1 MTPSAGVAAWPRSTK
16 PRGRAWIK
24 FTLACAAGLGLA
36 DTLAGALFLW
46 SVHAD
51 PRRATPLTLSQYGYY
66 YGNRVEIRRR
76 LWGSCALAL
85 AGVVVGAGAGLLPR
99 RRTLHGDARF
109 ASRAEIAAAGLL
121 GSEGIILGKRGKRC
135 LMLAGQQGVALAAP
149 PRAGK
154 GTGVVVPNA
163 LNWPGSLVC
172 VDIKRE
178 NWTITAG
185 YRARSGQAC
194 YLFDP
199 FAEDGRTARWNPF
212 SYVSPDPVR
221 RLNDLQRIAEM
232 LYPDPP
238 NVDPFWTASARSLFL
253 GIALYLFE
261 TPSLRNTIGEVLRQ
275 GMASDDE
282 GFGQHWKRLIEGRN
296 SGSRP
301 LSSQCVRALY
311 DVIDLAPV
319 TASSIRKTFTSRL
332 DLWLNP
338 ILDAA
343 TAESDFDLRE
353 LRKKPISIYV
363 GVNPDDL
370 HRLRPVL
377 NLFFQQAIGLQTR
390 ELPERDPHL
399 RLQVMMLLDEF
410 TALGRIPI
418 IAEAISYLP
427 GYNVR
432 VVLVIQTP
440 AQLREV
446 YGIHNAETMLKSLAA
461 RIVFAPKD
469 FADARE
475 ISDEL
480 GFATVPVRTVSK
492 PLGANLD
499 RRGSRPRSQTVSEQ
513 RRALLLPQEVK
524 ELGTEKAIV
533 FYEGLRPIRC
543 RKIRYYSDKR
553 FRKRL
558 LPPPAIRLPPEGAR
572 AVAAHPVRE
581 SQSKP
586 AKDVHTE
593 ESASPPPPK
602 PEEVR
607 IRDATVEDIERI
619 ESLRLEDFATDFS
632 KVPMPDKEG
641 PLTEGEITMAADAFL
656 KTLERA

>member
-1 MTPSAGVAAWPRSTK
+1 MTPHASAAAWPRAAR
-16 PRGRAWIK
+16 PRRPVRIVRGVV
-24 FTLACAAGLGLA
+24 LVAGGILVWQYV
-36 DTLAGALFLW
+36 AGYLFLW
-46 SVHAD
+46 SIDAN
-51 PRRATPLTLSQYGYY
+51 PRSASPVTVARYLHYFGDVRL
-66 YGNRVEIRRR
+66 VRRR
-76 LWGSCALAL
+76 LFVAC
-85 AGVVVGAGAGLLPR
+85 GVSAGLMGLVSAPLWMPR
-99 RRTLHGDARF
+99 GRSLHGDARF
-109 ASRAEIAAAGLL
+109 ARRGEIARAGLL
-121 GSEGIILGKRGKRC
+121 GEEGIILGRIGRRC
-135 LMLAGQQGVALAAP
+135 LMLHGQQGVALAAP
-149 PRAGK
+149 PRSGK
-154 GTGVVVPNA
+154 GVGVVIPNA

-172 VDIKRE
+172 IDIKKE
-178 NWTITAG
+178 NWTLTAG
-185 YRARSGQAC
+185 FRARSGQAC
-194 YLFDP
+194 FLFDP

-212 SYVSPDPVR
+212 FYVSSDPLR
-221 RLNDLQRIAEM
+221 RVNDVQRIADM

-261 TPSLRNTIGEVLRQ
+261 TPSLPKTIGEVLRQ

-282 GFGQHWKRLIEGRN
+282 GFGQHWKRIIEGRN
-296 SGSRP
+296 GGRFP
-301 LSSQCVRALY
+301 LSPQCVRALY

-343 TAESDFDLRE
+343 TSGNDFDLRE
-353 LRKKPISIYV
+353 LRKRPISIYV

-390 ELPERDPHL
+390 ELPERNPAL
-399 RLQVMMLLDEF
+399 KLQVMMLLDEF

-418 IAEAISYLP
+418 IAESISYLP

-446 YGIHNAETMLKSLAA
+446 YGANGAETMLKSLGA

-480 GFATVPVRTVSK
+480 GFTTVKAKSVSK
-492 PLGANLD
+492 AGFSLFDAKA
-499 RRGSRPRSQTVSEQ
+499 RRSPSVSVSEQ

-524 ELGTEKAIV
+524 ELGADQAIV

-543 RKIRYYSDKR
+543 QKVRYFEDRR
-553 FRKRL
+553 FTPRL
-558 LPPPAIRLPPEGAR
+558 LPAPDVLPACAPEAIRASEAFENVVSAR
-572 AVAAHPVRE
+572 GDPREVPAAQTRE
-581 SQSKP
+581 
-586 AKDVHTE
+586 
-593 ESASPPPPK
+593 
-602 PEEVR
+602 
-607 IRDATVEDIERI
+607 ATLEDIERI
-619 ESLRLEDFATDFS
+619 ESLELEDFALDVG
-632 KVPMPDKEG
+632 KVVLPEGG
-641 PLTEGEITMAADAFL
+641 PLSEQDLKAAAESFL
-656 KTLERA
+656 HSLREA

>member
-1 MTPSAGVAAWPRSTK
+1 V
-16 PRGRAWIK
+16 
-24 FTLACAAGLGLA
+24 
-36 DTLAGALFLW
+36 
-46 SVHAD
+46 
-51 PRRATPLTLSQYGYY
+51 
-66 YGNRVEIRRR
+66 
-76 LWGSCALAL
+76 
-85 AGVVVGAGAGLLPR
+85 
-99 RRTLHGDARF
+99 
-109 ASRAEIAAAGLL
+109 SR
-121 GSEGIILGKRGKRC
+121 
-135 LMLAGQQGVALAAP
+135 
-149 PRAGK
+149 
-154 GTGVVVPNA
+154 
-163 LNWPGSLVC
+163 
-172 VDIKRE
+172 
-178 NWTITAG
+178 
-185 YRARSGQAC
+185 
-194 YLFDP
+194 
-199 FAEDGRTARWNPF
+199 
-212 SYVSPDPVR
+212 DPVR

-238 NVDPFWTASARSLFL
+238 NVDPFWTASARSLFF

-261 TPSLRNTIGEVLRQ
+261 TPSLPATVGEVLRQ

-296 SGSRP
+296 SGERP
-301 LSSQCVRALY
+301 LSSECVRSLY

-332 DLWLNP
+332 DLWLNS

-343 TAESDFDLRE
+343 TSANDFDLRE
-353 LRKKPISIYV
+353 LRKKPMSIYV

-390 ELPERDPHL
+390 ELPERNPALKH
-399 RLQVMMLLDEF
+399 QVMMLLDEF

-446 YGIHNAETMLKSLAA
+446 YGMHNSEVMLKSLAA

-480 GFATVPVRTVSK
+480 GFQTVAVKTVSK
-492 PLGANLD
+492 PTGASLN
-499 RRGSRPRSQTVSEQ
+499 RRGSRSRSESVSEQ

-524 ELGTEKAIV
+524 ELGSEEAIV

-543 RKIRYYSDKR
+543 RKIRYFTDRR

-558 LPPPAIRLPPEGAR
+558 LRAPGVPLPPRGGLSSAGPPARTVPATPAVDLAGAQAPGVARPQAVKENVVIREG
-572 AVAAHPVRE
+572 
-581 SQSKP
+581 
-586 AKDVHTE
+586 
-593 ESASPPPPK
+593 
-602 PEEVR
+602 
-607 IRDATVEDIERI
+607 TVEDID
-619 ESLRLEDFATDFS
+619 RLELLTLQDFVTDFS
-632 KVPMPDKEG
+632 KVPIPDKEG
-641 PLTEGEITMAADAFL
+641 PLTDNEMKVAVDAFV
-656 KTLERA
+656 TSVRT

>member
-1 MTPSAGVAAWPRSTK
+1 MSPSGAGAVWPK
-16 PRGRAWIK
+16 PGRAPSRGVLK
-24 FTLACAAGLGLA
+24 ALLLSSAALLLASE
-36 DTLAGALFLW
+36 LAGALFLW
-46 SVHAD
+46 SMHGD
-51 PRRATPLTLSQYGYY
+51 PRRATPLTLGQYGYY
-66 YGNRVEIRRR
+66 YGDRAEVRGR
-76 LWGSCALAL
+76 LLGASGLAL
-85 AGVVVGAGAGLLPR
+85 LLLTASLAAALLPR
-99 RRTLHGDARF
+99 RRALHGEARF
-109 ASRAEIAAAGLL
+109 ASGAEIKAAGLL
-121 GSEGIILGKRGKRC
+121 GHEGVILGRRGRRC

-185 YRARSGQAC
+185 YRKACGQAC
-194 YLFDP
+194 FLFDP

-261 TPSLRNTIGEVLRQ
+261 TPSLPATIGEVLRQ

-282 GFGQHWKRLIEGRN
+282 GFGQHWKRLIEGRR
-296 SGSRP
+296 SGERP
-301 LSSQCVRALY
+301 LSSQCVRSLY

-338 ILDAA
+338 ILDRA
-343 TAESDFDLRE
+343 TSASDFDLRD
-353 LRKKPISIYV
+353 LRKKAISIYV

-390 ELPERDPHL
+390 ELPERNPLL
-399 RLQVMMLLDEF
+399 RYQVMMLLDEF

-446 YGIHNAETMLKSLAA
+446 YGIHNAETMMKSLAA

-480 GFATVPVRTVSK
+480 GFQTVEAKTVSR
-492 PLGANLD
+492 PLGASLA
-499 RRGSRPRSQTVSEQ
+499 RRGARSRSETVSEQ

-524 ELGTEKAIV
+524 ELGAEEAIV

-543 RKIRYYSDKR
+543 RKIRYFTDAR

-558 LPPPAIRLPPEGAR
+558 LPAPEVPLPALTTSGPATPRAQSAPVEGA
-572 AVAAHPVRE
+572 
-581 SQSKP
+581 
-586 AKDVHTE
+586 
-593 ESASPPPPK
+593 ASPETASAAPRETK
-602 PEEVR
+602 EDVV
-607 IRDATVEDIERI
+607 IRDGTVEDIGRW
-619 ESLRLEDFATDFS
+619 ESLTLEDFAVDFS
-632 KVPMPDKEG
+632 KVEFPQHEG
-641 PLTEGEITMAADAFL
+641 KMSDAEAKTAVASFL
-656 KTLERA
+656 HSIDRG

>member
-1 MTPSAGVAAWPRSTK
+1 MLDRAIAKGVVVL
-16 PRGRAWIK
+16 
-24 FTLACAAGLGLA
+24 LAPLA
-36 DTLAGALFLW
+36 LSVYLAGAFFLA
-46 SVHAD
+46 SIRLD
-51 PRRATPLTLSQYGYY
+51 PRTASPLTIVKYGYY
-66 YGNRVEIRRR
+66 YRDRPEIWRRVV
-76 LWGSCALAL
+76 LASGG
-85 AGVVVGAGAGLLPR
+85 AGVVVLGGLILILWPR
-99 RRTLHGDARF
+99 RRSLHGDARF
-109 ASRAEIAAAGLL
+109 ATRAEIAAAGLF
-121 GSEGIILGKRGKRC
+121 SRRGIIIGRYGRRLLR
-135 LMLAGQQGVALAAP
+135 LPGQQGVALAAP

-154 GTGVVVPNA
+154 GTGVVIPNA
-163 LNWPGSLVC
+163 LMWPGSLVC

-185 YRARSGQAC
+185 ARAKSGQKC
-194 YLFDP
+194 FLFDP

-212 SYVSPDPVR
+212 SYVASDPSR

-253 GIALYLFE
+253 GISLYLFE
-261 TPSLRNTIGEVLRQ
+261 TPSLPKTIGEVLRQ
-275 GMASDDE
+275 GMASDNE
-282 GFGQHWKRLIEGRN
+282 GFAEHWKRLIAGRN
-296 SGSRP
+296 SHERP
-301 LSSQCVRALY
+301 LSSECVRALC

-343 TAESDFDLRE
+343 TSGNDFNLRE
-353 LRKKPISIYV
+353 LRSKPMSIYV

-390 ELPERDPHL
+390 ELPEHNR
-399 RLQVMMLLDEF
+399 RLKYQVMMLLDEF

-418 IAEAISYLP
+418 MAEAVSYLP

-446 YGIHNAETMLKSLAA
+446 YGMHGAEVMLKSLAT

-469 FADARE
+469 YPDARE

-480 GFATVPVRTVSK
+480 GFATVRVRSVSK
-492 PLGANLD
+492 AASPNFDA
-499 RRGSRPRSQTVSEQ
+499 RASRGRSQTVSEQ

-524 ELGTEKAIV
+524 EIGKEEAIV

-543 RKIRYYSDKR
+543 QKVRYFSDWR
-553 FRKRL
+553 FRWRVRSA
-558 LPPPAIRLPPEGAR
+558 PPVLRSKNEPMTQQTAPMANAKALATPATVPAPAGTAST
-572 AVAAHPVRE
+572 E
-581 SQSKP
+581 SP
-586 AKDVHTE
+586 
-593 ESASPPPPK
+593 
-602 PEEVR
+602 VR
-607 IRDATVEDIERI
+607 IRLATAEDIGYLETMTI
-619 ESLRLEDFATDFS
+619 EDFADRIPE
-632 KVPMPDKEG
+632 VAPPDHEG
-641 PLTEGEITMAADAFL
+641 PCSGDELDSRAESWVRGL
-656 KTLERA
+656 KQEREKYHGRCVP